1 LGTSKCQ
8 QIIEKNVK
16 THRSM
21 VRVVLCLVF
30 RLWIFCILFTMLT
43 CGGVEMSRLVDLL
56 MILIGFGIAN
66 VATVRRYVGA
76 QMKYF
81 NKGKLNVFCYVL

>member
-30 RLWIFCILFTMLT
+30 RLWIFSILFTMLT
-43 CGGVEMSRLVDLL
+43 FGRVEMSRLVDLL

>member
-1 LGTSKCQ
+1 
-8 QIIEKNVK
+8 
-16 THRSM
+16 
-21 VRVVLCLVF
+21 
-30 RLWIFCILFTMLT
+30 MLT
-43 CGGVEMSRLVDLL
+43 CGRVEMSRLVDLL

-81 NKGKLNVFCYVL
+81 NKGKLNVFCYVLRVEHYFGNRKWMINNKAKNKLFCYGEWNTTLSLPLSGA

>member
-1 LGTSKCQ
+1 
-8 QIIEKNVK
+8 
-16 THRSM
+16 
-21 VRVVLCLVF
+21 
-30 RLWIFCILFTMLT
+30 MLT
-43 CGGVEMSRLVDLL
+43 FGRVEMSRLVDLL

>member
-1 LGTSKCQ
+1 
-8 QIIEKNVK
+8 
-16 THRSM
+16 M

-30 RLWIFCILFTMLT
+30 RLWIFSILFTMLT
-43 CGGVEMSRLVDLL
+43 FGRVEMSRLVDLL